1 MRDGLTF
8 LAGLVLLALLGALVA
23 PAFVD
28 WSQHRT
34 LVEEQL
40 RRATGL
46 SVVTTGPI
54 HVRLL
59 PSPRIKI
66 AGMRAGEADPHET
79 RISVGSVRA
88 ELELA
93 PLLRGEVR
101 LADVYLD
108 DVDVTVAVR
117 GGAAVLPASL
127 SAAVIPGVER
137 LAVTRGQV
145 RLVND
150 AGVAF
155 LAMPFSAEASWPRA
169 LGPARVEGEIA
180 GRSIRLTTGDRDGA
194 GRLRI
199 KLSSVDSLVRAEF
212 DGWVGVDTLSDQQI
226 GLRPDGQLTASLVRG
241 VQDVPQLSANGR
253 LQGGGGTL
261 TLASLSV
268 DLGGAGRLEGD
279 AAWQGDWRQPV
290 HVNLGSRRVDLG
302 AWLDQMGAL
311 GQADLLPGWVAE
323 SLPPVRLSLA
333 ADQVSYRG
341 EEGTEAR
348 IVALRTASGWQPEG
362 GQIRFAGAV
371 ASFRQRSEA
380 AFTASL
386 VAPDLRRMALA
397 MQRLDMPQGIAE
409 DFAAL
414 GQIDALV
421 DLTRLDRSWRMDAWR
436 LTGRFGEASGTGSID
451 RDLVTLR
458 GAIRNA
464 DALFLVRPLTALAGL
479 VPQTLTLA
487 LTGEALRMG
496 ASPPG
501 SGTLEATRAAGRW
514 RLDRIEARG
523 FDGLDLRV
531 EQDAGT
537 RRLAFAMSAAR
548 SDAVGRLAERLGGS
562 ASFTKAVRALRGVS
576 PLRLNGTADE
586 RDTDWLIT
594 ATGQAGPLSVET
606 SARVTSAGAW
616 LGGDLSLGSSER
628 ALLFRALGLP
638 EPANGQV
645 ATRAV
650 ARLGQAGPSFLL
662 SGSDGLAVEARGRW
676 LARQAGVLDGPLDV
690 TFQAPLLATALP
702 AFGTDKGLA
711 GGLEGRLTLRL
722 AEDQISLDNIV
733 ATPLPAP
740 DAAVLPLTGTLAI
753 GPSDMLSGALK
764 LPVLDLGM
772 IVGWLTGGSVTVPDG
787 SWSGARFGDARTLLA
802 LRLDLSSDGI
812 TAPLIGAMQGSLRL
826 ESDDGAVRLS
836 RIRLSAG
843 SVGVTGSIE
852 LERAGTQ
859 LSLRAAGEVSG
870 VDLAKALGG
879 DAAGAGR
886 LIVQLGASGESPAR
900 MAGSLAGSAR
910 FESQNLA
917 IGRFDPAALPRI
929 AQTLASDIATPDAH
943 SLAQS
948 VRQTV
953 EAAPWRLG
961 EPALAAV
968 IAGGIARL
976 TPVSEDRG
984 ASSLTL
990 QGQLDMRTGLID
1002 LRSSMLM
1009 KTPPRGWTGPAP
1021 QISLAWRGPWRAA
1034 QRSYDVSALSS
1045 AVSQRALQR
1054 EIERVEA
1061 FEADI
1066 RERAQFNRRL
1076 RAERERREEEQRQA
1090 AAEAQRQAAAEAQ
1103 RQAAAEAQ
1111 RQAAAEAQRQA
1122 AAEAQ
1127 RQAAAEA
1134 QRQAA
1139 AEAQRQ
1145 AAAEA
1150 QRQAAIEAQRLTAEA
1165 EQRGMADAARREQ
1178 ERLRA
1183 STQFLAPA
1191 LPPPISIAPVPLP
1204 HDVPGQRPLPPLNLN
1219 PVLRPQGTAN

>member
-8 LAGLVLLALLGALVA
+8 LAGLVLLALFGALVA

-28 WSQHRT
+28 WSQQRT

-66 AGMRAGEADPHET
+66 IGMRAGEADPQET
-79 RISVGSVRA
+79 RIGVGTVRA

-93 PLLRGEVR
+93 PLLRGDIR
-101 LADVYLD
+101 LADVHLD

-127 SAAVIPGVER
+127 SGAAIPGVER
-137 LAVTRGQV
+137 LMVTRGQI

-150 AGVAF
+150 AGVTF
-155 LAMPFSAEASWPRA
+155 LTLPFSAEASWPRA

-180 GRSIRLTTGDRDGA
+180 GRSVRLSTGDRDAA
-194 GRLRI
+194 GRMRI
-199 KLSSVDSLVRAEF
+199 KLSSIDSLVRAEF
-212 DGWVGVDTLSDQQI
+212 DGWVGIDGLAGQRLA
-226 GLRPDGQLTASLVRG
+226 LRPDGQLTASLVRG
-241 VQDVPQLSANGR
+241 TQDLPPLSANGR
-253 LQGGGGTL
+253 LQGGAGAL
-261 TLASLSV
+261 TLASMAI

-279 AAWQGDWRQPV
+279 AVWQGDWRQPIQ
-290 HVNLGSRRVDLG
+290 VNLGSRRVDLG
-302 AWLDQMGAL
+302 AWLDQVGAI
-311 GQADLLPGWVAE
+311 GQADLLPVWVAE
-323 SLPPVRLSLA
+323 SLPPLRLSLA

-348 IVALRTASGWQPEG
+348 IVALRSASGWQPEG
-362 GQIRFAGAV
+362 GQIRVAGAT

-380 AFTASL
+380 GFTASL
-386 VAPDLRRMALA
+386 VVPDLRRIALA

-409 DFAAL
+409 DIAAL
-414 GQIDALV
+414 GQIDASV
-421 DLTRLDRSWRMDAWR
+421 DLTRLDRRWRMDAWR
-436 LTGRFGEASGTGSID
+436 LTGRFGEANGTGSID

-464 DALFLVRPLTALAGL
+464 DTLFLIRPLAALAGL

-487 LTGEALRMG
+487 LTGESLRMG

-531 EQDAGT
+531 AQDAGT

-548 SDAVGRLAERLGGS
+548 SDAVGQLAERLGGS

-586 RDTDWLIT
+586 RDADWLIA
-594 ATGQAGPLSVET
+594 ATGQAGPLSVDT
-606 SARVTSAGAW
+606 SARVTSAGEW

-645 ATRAV
+645 ATRAA
-650 ARLGQAGPSFLL
+650 ARFGQTGPSFLL

-690 TFQAPLLATALP
+690 TFQAPSLATALP
-702 AFGTDKGLA
+702 AFGPDKGLA
-711 GGLEGRLTLRL
+711 GGLAGRLTLRL
-722 AEDQISLDNIV
+722 AEDQINLDNIV
-733 ATPLPAP
+733 ATALPAP
-740 DAAVLPLTGTLAI
+740 DAAAAPLTGAITI
-753 GPSDMLSGALK
+753 GPAGTLSGTLK
-764 LPVLDLGM
+764 LPVLDLGA
-772 IVGWLTGGSVTVPDG
+772 IAAWLTGGGVTSPDG
-787 SWSGARFGDARTLLA
+787 SWSGARFGDARKVPA
-802 LRLDLSSDGI
+802 LRFDLSGDGI
-812 TAPLIGAMQGSLRL
+812 TAPLLGAMQGSLRL

-836 RIRLSAG
+836 RIQLTSG
-843 SVGVTGSIE
+843 SVGLAGNIE

-859 LSLRAAGEVSG
+859 LSLRVAGEVSG
-870 VDLAKALGG
+870 IDLAQALGG
-879 DAAGAGR
+879 DAAGSGR
-886 LIVQLGASGESPAR
+886 LTVQLGASGESPAR

-910 FESQNLA
+910 FDSQNLA
-917 IGRFDPAALPRI
+917 IGRFDPSALPRI
-929 AQTLASDIATPDAH
+929 AQTLATDIATPDAQG
-943 SLAQS
+943 LAQS

-953 EAAPWRLG
+953 EAAPWRLS

-968 IAGGIARL
+968 IAGGITRL

-990 QGQLDMRTGLID
+990 QGQLDLRTGLVD

-1021 QISLAWRGPWRAA
+1021 QISLIWRGPWREA

-1076 RAERERREEEQRQA
+1076 RAERERREEEQKQA

-1103 RQAAAEAQ
+1103 RQAT
-1111 RQAAAEAQRQA
+1111 
-1122 AAEAQ
+1122 
-1127 RQAAAEA
+1127 
-1134 QRQAA
+1134 
-1139 AEAQRQ
+1139 
-1145 AAAEA
+1145 
-1150 QRQAAIEAQRLTAEA
+1150 IEAQRLAAEA
-1165 EQRGMADAARREQ
+1165 EQRANAEAIRREQ

-1191 LPPPISIAPVPLP
+1191 LPPPINIAPAPLP
-1204 HDVPGQRPLPPLNLN
+1204 RDVPGQTPLPPLNLN